1 MSNYILTPNGE
12 LYRYGAKGMKWG
24 KRRSQEELDRIAGR
38 KLDRIEKKKKS
49 VTLQTEKR
57 LSKMRAEK
65 DRLNTEIEANKKG
78 ITEAGRGKTINK
90 AERTNT
96 QHEIDRLQSKSLS
109 DGFITKWGEQHA
121 KKKVNVMSKRLIE
134 LDASDLEHDRKIANF
149 LSDNA
154 IKKTRIEQID
164 ETSTMLGETYVKTI
178 AKLDTKA
185 NKIKKKYN
193 Q

>member
-1 MSNYILTPNGE
+1 MSDYILTPNGE
-12 LYRYGAKGMKWG
+12 LYHYGVKGMKWG

-65 DRLNTEIEANKKG
+65 DQLNTEIEANKKG

-90 AERTNT
+90 AERINT
-96 QHEIDRLQSKSLS
+96 QHEIDKLQSKSLS
-109 DGFITKWGEQHA
+109 DRFITKWGEQHA
-121 KKKVNVMSKRLIE
+121 KKKVDVMSKRLSE
-134 LDASDLEHDRKIANF
+134 LDASDLEHDRKIAIF

-185 NKIKKKYN
+185 NKIKKKI
-193 Q
+193 